1 METEGM
7 GYGRK
12 EDEVCRTEFIDMSP
26 LSTDSGSHVAA
37 LRVREGSY
45 SWFSC
50 LAETG
55 TKRWPITGE
64 LEMAY
69 LPWSEAQG
77 YRMSEWIC
85 CVRYARPP
93 GRVRKTLS
101 PRLRGVRPWRA
112 PAPPQTASSE
122 GSVLCCPDL
131 TVGAAVT
138 QLGNLSEWGPWIPGC
153 RG

>member
-12 EDEVCRTEFIDMSP
+12 EGEVCRTEFIDMSP

-37 LRVREGSY
+37 LWVWEGSY
-45 SWFSC
+45 SWFSY

-64 LEMAY
+64 LEMAS
-69 LPWSEAQG
+69 LPWSKAQG

-85 CVRYARPP
+85 
-93 GRVRKTLS
+93 RVRSAHPEDPLTTTAGSMSMES
-101 PRLRGVRPWRA
+101 PSTHSDRILRGLRSLLSRPH
-112 PAPPQTASSE
+112 S
-122 GSVLCCPDL
+122 GSCSHP
-131 TVGAAVT
+131 TRK
-138 QLGNLSEWGPWIPGC
+138 PK
-153 RG
+153 